1 MNEIRT
7 LDLFSGIGGFALGL
21 KRAGGFKTVAYCE
34 IDPYCQQVLRAR
46 MLDGSLDTAPICT
59 DVRRLDGK
67 PWARRVDLICGGFPC
82 QDISEAG
89 KRAGIT
95 GERSGL
101 WKEIAR
107 LVCEIRPRY
116 VLVENVSALLVRGM
130 GTVLGDL
137 AEVGYDAEWEII
149 SAASVG
155 APHLRERVWIVA
167 YPQGYLRGASRD
179 ERSEA
184 PDRGGETMAD
194 ATGKQDRR
202 RKLSGLQPDDGAG
215 REVADTY
222 SPRFQI
228 LQGGDAGPELA
239 GLRASR
245 GGGWWNAEPAVG
257 RVADGVPDRV
267 DRLKSLGNSIV
278 PYIVELIGRRI
289 KGCA

>member
-1 MNEIRT
+1 MSYTMLRVM
-7 LDLFSGIGGFALGL
+7 DLFSGIGGFSLGL
-21 KRAGGFKTVAYCE
+21 KKAGGFRTVAYCE
-34 IDPYCQQVLRAR
+34 IDPYCQRVLEQR
-46 MLDGSLDTAPICT
+46 MRDGALDTAPICT
-59 DVRRLDGK
+59 DVRRLDGW
-67 PWARRVDLICGGFPC
+67 PWRGRVDVICGSFPC

-107 LVCEIRPRY
+107 LVRQIGPRF
-116 VLVENVSALLVRGM
+116 VIVENVSALLVRGM

-167 YPQGYLRGASRD
+167 YPKGYLRRAS
-179 ERSEA
+179 
-184 PDRGGETMAD
+184 
-194 ATGKQDRR
+194 
-202 RKLSGLQPDDGAG
+202 
-215 REVADTY
+215 
-222 SPRFQI
+222 
-228 LQGGDAGPELA
+228 GDAGSEASDGRREALADSQGEQDRGRQLA
-239 GLRASR
+239 GVQSDPGAGGEMAHTFSIYGGRNLRERFLEASR
-245 GGGWWNAEPAVG
+245 SSWWDVEPAVG